1 MAQTK
6 RKRQTKHR
14 GNAAGSVTA
23 RGRTGRP
30 PTAAE
35 RKVTQKQTREQARQA
50 RLNRRP
56 TWKGMAQRAALAS
69 VMMFVLL
76 MVATKAKSIPFAIIF
91 AVVAFVLYVPAG
103 YYLETWVWKR
113 RMRKQ
118 GRPIT

>member
-14 GNAAGSVTA
+14 GNAAGSVTN
-23 RGRTGRP
+23 RGRTSRP
-30 PTAAE
+30 PSEKE
-35 RKVTQKQTREQARQA
+35 RKALSEEEARQE

-56 TWKGMAQRAALAS
+56 TWKSMAQRAALAS
-69 VMMFVLL
+69 ALMFILLLVLGKGHNIL
-76 MVATKAKSIPFAIIF
+76 YAVAFGLL
-91 AVVAFVLYVPAG
+91 AFVLYVPAG
-103 YYLETWVWKR
+103 YYLEMFVWKR